1 MIDTYIKEYINTI
14 SYKLIIYQYIYCFLL
29 CTTFKIYMT
38 KCNILRRV
46 FEIIRTILMRQK
58 TMLLVF

>member
-14 SYKLIIYQYIYCFLL
+14 SYTLIIHQYICFLL

-46 FEIIRTILMRQK
+46 FEIIRAILMRQK
-58 TMLLVF
+58 TMFFN